1 MGLRISGEAPIG
13 EHRRRYNR
21 PVVPKFVVVAFDEQH
36 MQSGRDII
44 LHQRGGHLQIIKEIH
59 PAYDAL
65 SYPLLFQM
73 VDAGGHLLLKQ
84 ILE

>member
-21 PVVPKFVVVAFDEQH
+21 PVVPEVAAVVLDEQH
-36 MQSGRDII
+36 TDSGRDII
-44 LHQRGGHLQIIKEIH
+44 LHQRGGHLQRIKEIH

-65 SYPLLFQM
+65 SYPLLFPNGQC
-73 VDAGGHLLLKQ
+73 G
-84 ILE
+84 